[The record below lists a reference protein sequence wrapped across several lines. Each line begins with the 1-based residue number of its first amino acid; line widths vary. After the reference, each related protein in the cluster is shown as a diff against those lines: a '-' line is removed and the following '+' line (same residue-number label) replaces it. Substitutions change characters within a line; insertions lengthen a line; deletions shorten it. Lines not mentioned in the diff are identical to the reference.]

1 MDIESDPGGAKE
13 KFKSGFIAIV
23 GAPNAGKSTLLNS
36 ILGEKVAITTPKP
49 QTTRHQIKGI
59 LTGENFQ
66 AVFIDTPG
74 IHSSKG
80 LLNRVIVRSATQALD
95 GVDLVL
101 FVVDVTRRNK
111 AAEFRVLDLLA
122 QVKRPVILVLNKIDQ
137 IARDNLLPM
146 MSEFSEQYPFEA
158 IVPISAKYVDGIDIL
173 LDEILTRL
181 PEGPQY
187 YDGTMITDQ
196 PEDMMISELIR
207 EKIFLLAEKEI
218 PYSTTV
224 KVERIE
230 EPDGTRPLT
239 IHATIFVER
248 PTQKRIII
256 GKNGK
261 FIKKAGQMA
270 RMELENLWDQKVY
283 LDLWVKV
290 MKNWSRNERALQE
303 LGITGAEAGL

>member
-1 MDIESDPGGAKE
+1 MDIDSDPGGARKL
-13 KFKSGFIAIV
+13 FRSGFIAIV

-36 ILGEKVAITTPKP
+36 ILGEKIAITTPKP

-66 AVFIDTPG
+66 AIFIDTPG
-74 IHSSKG
+74 IHSSRG
-80 LLNRVIVRSATQALD
+80 LLNRVIVRSATQAMD

-101 FVVDVTRRNK
+101 FVVDVTRRNR
-111 AAEFRVLDLLA
+111 AAEFRVLDLLEK
-122 QVKRPVILVLNKIDQ
+122 VKKPVILVLNKIDQ

-146 MSEFSEQYPFEA
+146 MADFHEHYPFDT
-158 IVPISAKYVDGIDIL
+158 IVPISAKYLDGVDIL
-173 LDEILTRL
+173 LDEILMRL

-196 PEDMMISELIR
+196 PEDLMISELIR

-224 KVERIE
+224 RVDSIE
-230 EPDGTRPLT
+230 EADREKPLT
-239 IHATIFVER
+239 IHATIIVER
-248 PTQKRIII
+248 PSQKKIII
-256 GKNGK
+256 GRNGR
-261 FIKKAGQMA
+261 FIKKTGRMA
-270 RMELENLWDQKVY
+270 REDLESLWGQKVY

-290 MKNWSRNERALQE
+290 MKNWSRDERALQE
-303 LGITGAEAGL
+303 LGITGMDSV

>member
-1 MDIESDPGGAKE
+1 MDIDSDPGGVRKV
-13 KFKSGFIAIV
+13 FKSGFVAIV

-74 IHSSKG
+74 IHASKG

-101 FVVDVTRRNK
+101 FVVDVTRRNR
-111 AAEFRVLDLLA
+111 AAEFRVLDLLEK
-122 QVKRPVILVLNKIDQ
+122 VKKPVILVLNKIDQ

-146 MSEFSEQYPFEA
+146 MAEFHEHYPFDT
-158 IVPISAKYVDGIDIL
+158 IVPISAKYHDGVDLL
-173 LDEILTRL
+173 LDQILSML

-187 YDGTMITDQ
+187 YDATTITDQ
-196 PEDMMISELIR
+196 PEEMMIAELIR

-218 PYSTTV
+218 PYSTSV
-224 KVERIE
+224 KVDSIK

-239 IHATIFVER
+239 IHATIYVER
-248 PTQKRIII
+248 PSQKRIII

-270 RMELENLWDQKVY
+270 RLELESMWGSKVY

-290 MKNWSRNERALQE
+290 MKNWSQNERALQE
-303 LGITGAEAGL
+303 LGITGMEV

>member
-1 MDIESDPGGAKE
+1 MDIDSDPGGDK
-13 KFKSGFIAIV
+13 KIFKSGFIAIV

-80 LLNRVIVRSATQALD
+80 LLNRVIVKAATQALD
-95 GVDLVL
+95 GIDLIL

-111 AAEFRVLDLLA
+111 SAEFRVFDLLEK
-122 QVKRPVILVLNKIDQ
+122 VKKPVILVLNKIDL
-137 IARDNLLPM
+137 ISRENLLPM
-146 MSEFSEQYPFEA
+146 MAELQEIYPFEA
-158 IVPISAKYVDGIDIL
+158 IVPISAKYSDGIDVL
-173 LDEILTRL
+173 LDEILARL

-187 YDGTMITDQ
+187 YDATMITDQ

-224 KVERIE
+224 KVDSIK
-230 EPDGTRPLT
+230 EPDGRFPLT
-239 IHATIFVER
+239 IHATIYVER
-248 PTQKRIII
+248 PSQKRIIV

-261 FIKKAGQMA
+261 FIKKAGVMA
-270 RMELENLWDQKVY
+270 RRELETLLGQKVY

-290 MKNWSRNERALQE
+290 RKNWSRDERALQE
-303 LGITGAEAGL
+303 LGITGFDT

>member
-1 MDIESDPGGAKE
+1 MDIDSDPVGAK
-13 KFKSGFIAIV
+13 KFFKSGFIAIV

-59 LTGENFQ
+59 LTGDNFQ

-80 LLNRVIVRSATQALD
+80 LLNRVIVKSAMQALD
-95 GVDLVL
+95 GVDLIL
-101 FVVDVTRRNK
+101 FVVDVTRRNR
-111 AAEFRVLDLLA
+111 AAEFRVLDLLEK
-122 QVKRPVILVLNKIDQ
+122 VKTPVILVLNKIDL
-137 IARDNLLPM
+137 IARENLLPM
-146 MSEFSEQYPFEA
+146 MAELQEHYPFET
-158 IVPISAKYVDGIDIL
+158 IVPISAKYNDGVDVL
-173 LDEILTRL
+173 LDEILSRL
-181 PEGPQY
+181 PEGPQF
-187 YDGTMITDQ
+187 YDSTMITDQ

-224 KVERIE
+224 KVDSIK
-230 EPDGTRPLT
+230 EPDGRFPLT
-239 IHATIFVER
+239 IHATIYVER
-248 PTQKRIII
+248 PSQKRIII

-261 FIKKAGQMA
+261 FIKKAGVMA
-270 RMELENLWDQKVY
+270 RQELETLLGQKVY

-303 LGITGAEAGL
+303 LGITGFDGE

>member
-1 MDIESDPGGAKE
+1 MDFDSDPGGARKL
-13 KFKSGFIAIV
+13 FKSGFVAIV

-74 IHSSKG
+74 IHTSKG

-101 FVVDVTRRNK
+101 FVVDVTRRNRG
-111 AAEFRVLDLLA
+111 AEFRVLDLLEK
-122 QVKRPVILVLNKIDQ
+122 VKKPVLLVLNKIDQ

-146 MSEFSEQYPFEA
+146 MAEFHEHYPFDT
-158 IVPISAKYVDGIDIL
+158 IVPISAKYMDGVDLL
-173 LDEILTRL
+173 LDEILARL

-187 YDGTMITDQ
+187 YDGTVITDQ

-224 KVERIE
+224 KVESME
-230 EPDGTRPLT
+230 EAGEKRPLT
-239 IHATIFVER
+239 IHATIYVER
-248 PTQKRIII
+248 PSQKRIII

-261 FIKKAGQMA
+261 FIKKAGQIHP
-270 RMELENLWDQKVY
+270 QH
-283 LDLWVKV
+283 
-290 MKNWSRNERALQE
+290 
-303 LGITGAEAGL
+303 

>member
-1 MDIESDPGGAKE
+1 MDIDSDPGGARKL
-13 KFKSGFIAIV
+13 FKSGFIAIV

-74 IHSSKG
+74 IHASKG
-80 LLNRVIVRSATQALD
+80 LLNRVIVRAATQALD

-101 FVVDVTRRNK
+101 FVVDVTRRNR
-111 AAEFRVLDLLA
+111 AAEFRVLDLLDK
-122 QVKRPVILVLNKIDQ
+122 VRKPVILVLNKIDL
-137 IARDNLLPM
+137 IARENLLPM
-146 MSEFSEQYPFEA
+146 MAEFKEHYPFDV
-158 IVPISAKYVDGIDIL
+158 IVPISAKYIDGIDLL
-173 LDEILTRL
+173 LDEILTKL

-187 YDGTMITDQ
+187 YDSTVITDQ

-224 KVERIE
+224 KVDSIE
-230 EPDGTRPLT
+230 EPEGRKPLT
-239 IHATIFVER
+239 IHATIYVER
-248 PTQKRIII
+248 PSQKRIII

-261 FIKKAGQMA
+261 FIKKAGRMA
-270 RMELENLWDQKVY
+270 REELENLWGQKVY

-303 LGITGAEAGL
+303 LGITGMEV

>member
-1 MDIESDPGGAKE
+1 MDFDSDPGGARKL
-13 KFKSGFIAIV
+13 FKSGFVAIV

-74 IHSSKG
+74 IHASKG

-101 FVVDVTRRNK
+101 FVVDVTRRNRG
-111 AAEFRVLDLLA
+111 AEFRVLDLLEK
-122 QVKRPVILVLNKIDQ
+122 VKKPVLLVLNKIDQ

-146 MSEFSEQYPFEA
+146 MAEFHEHYPFDT
-158 IVPISAKYVDGIDIL
+158 IVPISAKYMDGVDLL
-173 LDEILTRL
+173 LDEILARL

-187 YDGTMITDQ
+187 YDGTVITDQ

-224 KVERIE
+224 KVESME
-230 EPDGTRPLT
+230 EAGEKRPLT
-239 IHATIFVER
+239 IHATIYVER
-248 PTQKRIII
+248 PSQKRIII

-270 RMELENLWDQKVY
+270 RQELENLWDQKVY

-290 MKNWSRNERALQE
+290 MKNWSHNERALQE
-303 LGITGAEAGL
+303 LGITGMDA

>member
-1 MDIESDPGGAKE
+1 MDIDSDPGGARKV
-13 KFKSGFIAIV
+13 FKSGFIAIV

-74 IHSSKG
+74 IHASKG
-80 LLNRVIVRSATQALD
+80 LLNRVIVRAATQALD

-101 FVVDVTRRNK
+101 FVVDVTRRNRG
-111 AAEFRVLDLLA
+111 AEFRVLDLLEK
-122 QVKRPVILVLNKIDQ
+122 VKKPVILVLNKIDQ

-146 MSEFSEQYPFEA
+146 MAEFHEHYPFDT
-158 IVPISAKYVDGIDIL
+158 IVPISAKYHDGVDLL
-173 LDEILTRL
+173 LDQILTML

-187 YDGTMITDQ
+187 YDATIITDQ
-196 PEDMMISELIR
+196 PEEMMISELIR

-218 PYSTTV
+218 PYSTSV
-224 KVERIE
+224 KVDSIE
-230 EPDGTRPLT
+230 EPDDTRPLT
-239 IHATIFVER
+239 IHATIYVER
-248 PTQKRIII
+248 PSQKQIII

-270 RMELENLWDQKVY
+270 RLELESMWGRKVY

-290 MKNWSRNERALQE
+290 MKNWSRSERALQE
-303 LGITGAEAGL
+303 LGITGMDI